1 MTKQTRVHKN
11 SIDIPSFDFYRNF
24 KRMYPDIQMT
34 QALHTKII
42 KTWAKVLIRKI
53 INEMYRLHLVGL
65 GHLYLTKRKIDFAT
79 TQSGEQVLLAPT
91 NWAETNKLHKLTGD
105 KSKKVVHLNEDTNGY
120 VYRIYWNKFKAKFV
134 NRRFY
139 KFIPSRYFKQEIKK
153 AVQSSVKPLNA
164 YLR

>member
-1 MTKQTRVHKN
+1 M
-11 SIDIPSFDFYRNF
+11 NF
-24 KRMYPDIQMT
+24 I
-34 QALHTKII
+34 
-42 KTWAKVLIRKI
+42 
-53 INEMYRLHLVGL
+53 
-65 GHLYLTKRKIDFAT
+65 T
-79 TQSGEQVLLAPT
+79 TLSGEQVLLAPT

-105 KSKKVVHLNEDTNGY
+105 KSRRVVYLNENTNGY